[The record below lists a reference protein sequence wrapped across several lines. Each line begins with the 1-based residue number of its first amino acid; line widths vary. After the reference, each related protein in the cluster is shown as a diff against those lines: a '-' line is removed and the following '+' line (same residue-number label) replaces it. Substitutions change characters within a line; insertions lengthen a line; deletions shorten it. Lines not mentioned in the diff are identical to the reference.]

1 MSKTEHIAVIG
12 AGNMGQ
18 WIALIFATSGN
29 EVIVYD
35 PDHGLLEE
43 VIRRIRSNSIF
54 LLRNKIIDDDG
65 MESAIDRIRLGSSL
79 KEAVIEARFVIE
91 AVDDDLNVK
100 QSLFKEMEPFTSPI
114 TVLATS
120 SLQHSVTEIAAGIQA
135 KERVVGAY
143 FWPPV
148 YLTPLVEVV
157 SGPDTSPDVLDYTCN
172 LLKAVGKY
180 PVIVKRDVP
189 GLVGNRLKYALWR
202 ESMALVEEG
211 VADPETVDMVV
222 KKGLGPLLAVL
233 GPLENAD
240 MDGLDT
246 TDRIDATIS
255 KFKKTAPTPSSL
267 LQRKLDAG
275 ELGYK
280 SNQGF
285 YSWDASS
292 IKNRQENLYHQLA
305 RWFREQDLA

>member
-12 AGNMGQ
+12 AGIMGQ
-18 WIALIFATSGN
+18 WIAQIFATSGN

-35 PDHGLLEE
+35 PDHALLEE

-54 LLRNKIIDDDG
+54 LFRNKIIHDDG
-65 MESAIDRIRLGSSL
+65 MESAIKRIRLGSSL
-79 KEAVIEARFVIE
+79 KESVMDARFVME
-91 AVDDDLNVK
+91 TVADELNVK
-100 QSLFKEMEPFTSPI
+100 RLLFEEIASYTSPI

-120 SLQHSVTEIAAGIQA
+120 SLQYCVTEIAAGIQA
-135 KERVVGAY
+135 KERVVGTY

-172 LLKAVGKY
+172 LLKMVGKY

-202 ESMALVEEG
+202 EAMALVEEG

-246 TDRIDATIS
+246 TYRIHATIS
-255 KFKKTAPTPSSL
+255 KFEKTSPTPSSL
-267 LQRKLDAG
+267 LQRKLAAG
-275 ELGYK
+275 NLGFK

-285 YSWDASS
+285 YSWDAPS
-292 IKNRQENLYHQLA
+292 IKKRQESLYQQLA
-305 RWFREQDLA
+305 RWFREQDLE